1 MKFGQRGVAFMG
13 PLCHLIAYII
23 IAVHPPYPVLIIA
36 YMLAG
41 LGNGIEDSGWNAWV
55 GAMEDRLEARTVD
68 GPGRRG
74 RARHGE
80 ERHRMQRLVLLHIS
94 QVGG

>member
-1 MKFGQRGVAFMG
+1 MHTEQPEGGA
-13 PLCHLIAYII
+13 H
-23 IAVHPPYPVLIIA
+23 
-36 YMLAG
+36 
-41 LGNGIEDSGWNAWV
+41 AWV
-55 GAMEDRLEARTVD
+55 GAMEDSLEARTVD